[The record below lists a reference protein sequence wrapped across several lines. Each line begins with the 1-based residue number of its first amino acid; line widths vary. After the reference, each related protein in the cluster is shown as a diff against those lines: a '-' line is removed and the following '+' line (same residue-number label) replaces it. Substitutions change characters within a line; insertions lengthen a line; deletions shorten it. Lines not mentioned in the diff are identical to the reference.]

1 MPHARCQCVGCGE
14 CTAPYD
20 DENHPEKCGTCG
32 QNQMKKAW
40 NHEISGRRFCVQC
53 KLFWVNCLAQRP
65 DLTPARPTDEEKVLF
80 RQRDLYVNSTTPLG
94 HAGHSDAPM
103 AIEGPMAIENRVP
116 IQIAGADGDNQA
128 GELASLRAQIGVALE
143 AIRELS
149 ERVDVIENRLQRVS
163 VFQ

>member
-1 MPHARCQCVGCGE
+1 MSCRL
-14 CTAPYD
+14 Y
-20 DENHPEKCGTCG
+20 
-32 QNQMKKAW
+32 
-40 NHEISGRRFCVQC
+40 
-53 KLFWVNCLAQRP
+53 WVNCLAQRP
-65 DLTPARPTDEEKVLF
+65 DLTPARPTDEEKALF
-80 RQRDLYVNSTTPLG
+80 KKRDLYLNCTTPLG

-103 AIEGPMAIENRVP
+103 AIENRVL